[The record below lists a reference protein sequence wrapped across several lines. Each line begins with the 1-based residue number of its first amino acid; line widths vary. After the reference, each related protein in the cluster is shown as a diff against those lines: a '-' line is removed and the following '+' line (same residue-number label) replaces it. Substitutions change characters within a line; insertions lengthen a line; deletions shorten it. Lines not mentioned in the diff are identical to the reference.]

1 MRPLRGIGLAA
12 RIAIAAAGT
21 ATLGPVRLAA
31 QQPAYRLLATA
42 ESDDQVALIE
52 FRSCIAAGPGCGARV
67 VRTYQVGLYPA
78 DTEGPHG
85 VMAAPD
91 GKSFYVT
98 LAHGRPFGYL
108 QKIDMETGKAIGL
121 VEVGMFAATVDLAG
135 GELLWV
141 VNFNFEDPKVEP
153 SSVSV
158 IDGRSMMEVARPTTC
173 RMPHGSRLNA
183 AGTRHYSGCMMN
195 DLLVEIDARTFT
207 VSKKFSLVAGKEG
220 PVALNTGEGDQHT
233 GMAGMSHGEQST
245 ADVSSTCSPTWAQPA
260 ASGSS
265 VFVACNRSGEIVE
278 VDATKWTVVSRWKT
292 PPAPYNLAV
301 TPDGTRLIA
310 TQKGPGTITIWRLAD
325 HTLQAEIPGTR
336 KVASGV
342 AVSADSRY
350 AFVTLEGIGGQPGTV
365 DIIDLGAGTKVAS
378 VEIGKQAGG
387 ISIVP

>member
-1 MRPLRGIGLAA
+1 MTALRTA
-12 RIAIAAAGT
+12 AIALVLGT
-21 ATLGPVRLAA
+21 APLTA
-31 QQPAYRLLATA
+31 QQPVYRLLATA

-52 FRSCIAAGPGCGARV
+52 FRPCPGRGCGVRV
-67 VRTYQVGLYPA
+67 VRTYQVGIYPA
-78 DTEGPHG
+78 DMEGPHG
-85 VMAAPD
+85 VVPAPD

-108 QKIDMETGKAIGL
+108 QKIDLTTGQAIGL
-121 VEVGMFAATVDLAG
+121 VELGMFAATVDQAA

-141 VNFNFEDPKVEP
+141 VNFNFEDPKMEP

-183 AGTRHYSGCMMN
+183 AGTKQYSGCMMN

-207 VSKKFSLVAGKEG
+207 VSHKFSLVAGTEAT
-220 PVALNTGEGDQHT
+220 VALNTGEGAEHAT
-233 GMAGMSHGEQST
+233 M
-245 ADVSSTCSPTWAQPA
+245 DVSNVCSPTWAQPA
-260 ASGSS
+260 ATGSS
-265 VFVACNRSGEIVE
+265 VFVACNRSAEIVE
-278 VDATKWTVVSRWKT
+278 VDTAAWIVVRRWKT
-292 PPAPYNLAV
+292 PAAPYNLAV
-301 TPDGTRLIA
+301 TPDGTTLVA
-310 TQKGPGTITIWRLAD
+310 TQKGPGTITIWRLSDGA
-325 HTLQAEIPGTR
+325 LLAEIPGTR

-365 DIIDLGAGTKVAS
+365 DIIDLGRNTKVAS

-387 ISIVP
+387 VAILP